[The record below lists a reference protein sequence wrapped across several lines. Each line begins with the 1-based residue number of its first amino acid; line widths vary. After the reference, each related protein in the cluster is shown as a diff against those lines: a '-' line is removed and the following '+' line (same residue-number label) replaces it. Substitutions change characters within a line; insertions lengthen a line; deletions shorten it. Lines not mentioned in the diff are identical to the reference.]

1 MFQNLTSV
9 SIAAMI
15 TGLAVIIL
23 LVILAV
29 FVGKTSPRIGFLP
42 WITTWGDRF
51 FISLLVLLFIGLLW
65 LKFVEPFIPIHGALV
80 LGIIFGTI
88 IVKYG

>member
-1 MFQNLTSV
+1 MSV
-9 SIAAMI
+9 GI
-15 TGLAVIIL
+15 AVIIL
-23 LVILAV
+23 LIILAV

-51 FISLLVLLFIGLLW
+51 FLSILVFLFISLLW
-65 LKFVEPFIPIHGALV
+65 LRFVEPFIPIHGAPV
-80 LGIIFGTI
+80 LGIILGTL